1 MSPNSDQPEKVTVDY
16 SALSTQA
23 TIVGLQVGG
32 LTLGIVLLSVFGGLW
47 LDRLFGT
54 KPWLTIILVLAS
66 APLSLWLTVRVAKRA
81 VNKKP
86 PPAAHGRDSTPEEGD
101 TTGE

>member
-1 MSPNSDQPEKVTVDY
+1 MSPNSDQPEKATVDY

-23 TIVGLQVGG
+23 TIVGLQVGV

-54 KPWLTIILVLAS
+54 KPLLTIILVLAS
-66 APLSLWLTVRVAKRA
+66 APVSLTLTVWVAKRA
-81 VNKKP
+81 VNKKN
-86 PPAAHGRDSTPEEGD
+86 PPAATGKDSKPEEGD
-101 TTGE
+101 TTGD

>member
-54 KPWLTIILVLAS
+54 KPLLTIILVLAS
-66 APLSLWLTVRVAKRA
+66 APVSLTLTVWVAKRA
-81 VNKKP
+81 INKKN
-86 PPAAHGRDSTPEEGD
+86 PPAATGKDSKPEEGD